1 MLDIK
6 KQQIKDA
13 LRNSNPS
20 IIGNIDLKKYAQS
33 LKKNGLL
40 LQSFMPREGIA
51 HVFPTASS
59 PFLAQLKASVGLSV
73 LGQLD
78 ITKKTLHAMGVQELN
93 LLSIILLKDMS
104 EVDREIK
111 RRG

>member
-1 MLDIK
+1 MTAIIHGRVDTKAYK
-6 KQQIKDA
+6 KA
-13 LRNSNPS
+13 M
-20 IIGNIDLKKYAQS
+20 KKH
-33 LKKNGLL
+33 GLL
-40 LQSFMPREGIA
+40 MPYITPMEGIA

-78 ITKKTLHAMGVQELN
+78 ITKKTLHALGVQELN

-111 RRG
+111 RRGQKQS